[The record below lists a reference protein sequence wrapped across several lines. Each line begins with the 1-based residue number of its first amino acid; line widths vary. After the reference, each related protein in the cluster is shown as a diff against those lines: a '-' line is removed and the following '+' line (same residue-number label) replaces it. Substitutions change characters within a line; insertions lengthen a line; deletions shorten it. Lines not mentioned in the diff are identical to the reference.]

1 MKKILLLALLVQ
13 FSHLFAA
20 TIEKTYFFDQPQLI
34 ERNGFQLLI
43 FDNTLQS
50 AISGQPSLPWQQ
62 ISLLLAPGEEAV
74 SVSVEFNQ
82 VVSLGYEIKLY
93 PYQTSRPLSDSRPV
107 LFQKDEA
114 LYQSTASY
122 PETKTGKLVTSYLN
136 GFVFALSSF
145 TPVQYIPA
153 TGELSYA
160 TQVTVRIETKAASN
174 AKTVANTWMT
184 PAVSKKVQK
193 LAQNPE
199 TIGLYAGR
207 SRDVPGYE
215 MLIVTTETYVPAFDE
230 LVAFYLERGIRSQII
245 SVETIGTNGS
255 GADLQEKIRNYIID
269 AYNNDGIENVL
280 LGGDVN
286 LVPYRGFYCYVQS
299 GSGYEDNGIP
309 ADLYYAALD
318 GNWNDDGDNSWGE
331 PGEDDLLPEI
341 GVARMPF
348 GNATELQHMIHK
360 TTQYQSAPVLGEL
373 TSPLLAGE
381 NLYSGPDTWGRDY
394 LELLIG
400 ERDDNG
406 YTTIG
411 IPEDYNIQTMY
422 EYDAPW
428 SGSTLIAAINQGKQ
442 FVHHV
447 GHASQT
453 YVAHLNI
460 SDITDANFAPTNG
473 IDHNYTILHTHGC
486 DCGSFDYNDCILE
499 KMVTIQN
506 FAVAVVGNSRYGW
519 FNEGQTEG
527 PAAHLHRE
535 MTDAF
540 YHDHIAAIGP
550 AMTEAKI
557 QTAPWVTAPGQWEEG
572 ALRWNFYD
580 LNILGDPAMS
590 VWVAEPIEPDVT
602 YQAEL
607 LIGVPETNVQVELN
621 GQPLAGYRCAMM
633 MNGDLIAFGYTDETG
648 EANLVFDPAVTEVG
662 DATLVVTGQNMLVMQ
677 LPVSFIP
684 NEGAYVVYD
693 TYVVNDAAGNNNGM
707 VDYNED
713 ILLGV
718 GLENVGLD
726 DATDLTLHLSCEE
739 SQWVN
744 ITNAEAFASF
754 VGAAQTSFV
763 ENAFAFTVA
772 DNVPNQTALHF
783 TLSCTD
789 ANNNSWTSGFTINA
803 LAPSLRLTHYL
814 IDDNAGG
821 NGNGLPDAGE
831 TLQFHVFGINEGGS
845 DALETQLTI
854 NTNNPEWIA
863 VVDGLQEIGML
874 EAGAEFETTI
884 ALQVN
889 ANTPVGT
896 IVPVNCML
904 SAGNYEA
911 MQSWLLSV
919 GLQIEDFETGDMT
932 AFEWVSEGN
941 EAWTMC
947 SEAPY
952 EGSWCVKSGII
963 GDGEISE
970 LKINVM
976 VMQDSPISFYRK
988 VSSEQNYDF
997 LKFYMDD
1004 TKLGEWSGELP
1015 WGLVNIPI
1023 SEGYHTLRWVYE
1035 KDFSLSTG
1043 ADMAWVDYIV
1053 FPAASAVLDV
1063 AEGTKLESMAVY
1075 PNPNNGLFTLNFSK
1089 EIEQAI
1095 VKVYNVTGQVI
1106 YTANF
1111 IGDSKKFDLSFLER
1125 GLYLIAIENEQQ
1137 RIVSRFI
1144 RQ

>member
-1 MKKILLLALLVQ
+1 MKKIVLLALLVQ
-13 FSHLFAA
+13 FSQLFAA
-20 TIEKTYFFDQPQLI
+20 TIEKTYFFEHPQLT
-34 ERNGFQLLI
+34 EHNGFQLLT

-50 AISGQPSLPWQQ
+50 ARGGQPSLPWQQ
-62 ISLLLAPGEEAV
+62 ISLLLPPGEEAINV
-74 SVSVEFNQ
+74 TIEYQQF
-82 VVSLGYEIKLY
+82 VSLGTGVQLF
-93 PYQTSRPLSDSRPV
+93 PHQSSRPLSDDRPV
-107 LFQKDEA
+107 IFQKDES

-122 PETKTGKLVTSYLN
+122 PETKTGQLVTAYLN
-136 GFVFALSSF
+136 GFAFALSSF
-145 TPVQYIPA
+145 TPVQYVPA
-153 TGELSYA
+153 TGDLSYA
-160 TQVTVRIETKAASN
+160 TQVTVRIETQTTHNNKS
-174 AKTVANTWMT
+174 VVNTWMT
-184 PAVSKKVQK
+184 PAVTSKIQK

-199 TIGLYAGR
+199 AIGLYAGK
-207 SRDVPGYE
+207 SRTVAGYE
-215 MLIVTTETYVPAFDE
+215 LLIVTTESYIPAFDD
-230 LVAFYLERGIRSQII
+230 LVAFYLERGIRTQLV
-245 SVETIGTNGS
+245 SVETIGTNGT
-255 GADLQEKIRNYIID
+255 GDDVQEKIRNYIID
-269 AYNNDGIENVL
+269 AYNTDGIENVL

-318 GNWNDDGDNSWGE
+318 GNWNDNGDNKWGE

-348 GNATELQHMIHK
+348 GNVTELQHMIHK

-580 LNILGDPAMS
+580 LNILGDPAMN
-590 VWVAEPIEPDVT
+590 VWVAEPISPDVT
-602 YQAEL
+602 YQPEL
-607 LIGVPETNVQVELN
+607 LIGMPETNVQVELA
-621 GQPLAGYRCAMM
+621 GQPLTGYRCAMM
-633 MNGDLIAFGYTDETG
+633 MNGELVALGFTDENG

-662 DATLVVTGQNMLVMQ
+662 DATLIVSGQNMLAMQ

-693 TYVVNDAAGNNNGM
+693 TYVINDAAGNNNGM
-707 VDYNED
+707 ADYNEA

-726 DATDLTLHLSCEE
+726 DASDLTLHLSCEE
-739 SQWVN
+739 TQWVN
-744 ITNAEAFASF
+744 IANAEAFVAF
-754 VGAAQTSFV
+754 VGAGQTAFV
-763 ENAFAFTVA
+763 EDAFAFVLA
-772 DNVPNQTALHF
+772 DYVPNQTALHF
-783 TLSCTD
+783 TMSVTD
-789 ANNNSWTSGFTINA
+789 ANSNSWTSGFVINA
-803 LAPSLRLTHYL
+803 LAPSLRLTHYV

-845 DALETQLTI
+845 DALETQLTT
-854 NTNNPEWIA
+854 NTNNPEWIT
-863 VVDGLQEIGML
+863 VVDGMQEIGLL

-884 ALQVN
+884 AMQVN
-889 ANTPVGT
+889 DNTPVGS
-896 IVPVNCML
+896 IVPINCML

-932 AFEWVSEGN
+932 AFEWQHGGN
-941 EAWTMC
+941 ADWTMS

-952 EGSWCVKSGII
+952 EGSWCAKSGVI
-963 GDGEISE
+963 GDGELTE

-997 LKFYMDD
+997 LRFYMDD

-1015 WGLVNIPI
+1015 WGIENIMI
-1023 SEGYHTLRWVYE
+1023 NEGYHTLRWVYE
-1035 KDFSLSTG
+1035 KDYSLSTG

-1063 AEGTKLESMAVY
+1063 AEGAQLQSLALY
-1075 PNPNNGLFTLNFSK
+1075 PNPNKGMFTVNAPNGM
-1089 EIEQAI
+1089 EEAI
-1095 VKVYNVTGQVI
+1095 LKVYNATGQIVFTNI
-1106 YTANF
+1106 CNNP
-1111 IGDSKKFDLSFLER
+1111 SMKLDLSFLER
-1125 GLYLIAIENEQQ
+1125 GLYLIALENGQQ
-1137 RIVSRFI
+1137 RAVSRFLK
-1144 RQ
+1144 Q